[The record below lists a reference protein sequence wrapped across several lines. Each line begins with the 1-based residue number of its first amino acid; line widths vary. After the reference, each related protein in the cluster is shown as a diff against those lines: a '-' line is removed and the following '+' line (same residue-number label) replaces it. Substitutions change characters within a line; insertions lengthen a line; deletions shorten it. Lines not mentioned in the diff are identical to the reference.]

1 MTSKLSLSLN
11 APGLQI
17 VRWLQTILFL
27 VAVGFLS
34 CSMWIVWETYAL
46 DEQIVELQQAIT
58 RTQML
63 DQQFVQEAQ
72 AQEGL
77 NFSPAR
83 MSLLA
88 QEVEFA
94 KRLHTHQSFSWTIF
108 LTELEAAVPDRI
120 SMESITLNFR
130 DGTIALSGSAAT
142 LSDLQALVNGLD
154 AHRSF
159 ADVVVASHKIKTPDE
174 REPNAKPYV
183 VFSLKVTYQSV

>member
-1 MTSKLSLSLN
+1 MTSNLSLSLN

-17 VRWLQTILFL
+17 VRWLQRILFL
-27 VAVGFLS
+27 VALGFLS

-72 AQEGL
+72 AEEGL
-77 NFSPAR
+77 TFSPAR

-94 KRLHTHQSFSWTIF
+94 KRLHMHQSFSWTTF
-108 LTELEAAVPDRI
+108 LTELEAAVPARI

-142 LSDLQALVNGLD
+142 LSDLQAFVNGLE

-159 ADVVVASHKIKTPDE
+159 KDVVVASHKIKTPDE
-174 REPNAKPYV
+174 REPAAKPYV